1 MAKYCPTWVIDCV
14 ITEAAL
20 DFIHFELGLE
30 FISKK
35 YSDGIKLV
43 YDDLENVDVYQGV
56 KHIVELCINNKVNEQ
71 SSLLLSKF
79 SYFKFYFVNQKNQRD
94 FSSLFKNPFVSKV
107 PRFPTEEDTV
117 KNFYSFLK
125 TYKKLK
131 FIHYTEGWSLK
142 VQEENED
149 LKNLASQPLSEE
161 IIQTLGDVK
170 KEHDFQTD
178 WFKKQ

>member
-1 MAKYCPTWVIDCV
+1 MHTRKQQQQQPPTTW
-14 ITEAAL
+14 
-20 DFIHFELGLE
+20 
-30 FISKK
+30 
-35 YSDGIKLV
+35 
-43 YDDLENVDVYQGV
+43 
-56 KHIVELCINNKVNEQ
+56 NNGQ
-71 SSLLLSKF
+71 F
-79 SYFKFYFVNQKNQRD
+79 QTT
-94 FSSLFKNPFVSKV
+94 NPFVSKV

-131 FIHYTEGWSLK
+131 FVHYTEGWSLK